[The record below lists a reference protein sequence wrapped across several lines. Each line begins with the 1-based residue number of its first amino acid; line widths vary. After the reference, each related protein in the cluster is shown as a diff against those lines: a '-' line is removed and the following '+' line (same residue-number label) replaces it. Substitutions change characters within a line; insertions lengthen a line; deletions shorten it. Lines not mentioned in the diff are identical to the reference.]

1 MTRAPG
7 NGRASE
13 RRQAL
18 RSRRHRQRRGRAGG
32 EHFGCVRRNGRLPS
46 SSICRSAELVRCAV
60 AIRRKMLISG
70 AEAMR
75 STGQSACAVGASP
88 SSSRLPGPNS
98 LLQALLHRF
107 RRTGN
112 IARLNCNRGLTKD
125 FETTVENTLS
135 WLLLARVQATHAT
148 TEQNTTAINCNL
160 SHTLTGKV
168 TAIH

>member
-1 MTRAPG
+1 VQVR
-7 NGRASE
+7 
-13 RRQAL
+13 AL
-18 RSRRHRQRRGRAGG
+18 RVRAAEWSVALIEHLPFGG
-32 EHFGCVRRNGRLPS
+32 
-46 SSICRSAELVRCAV
+46 LVRCAV

-148 TEQNTTAINCNL
+148 TGQNTKAINCNL
-160 SHTLTGKV
+160 SRTLTGKV